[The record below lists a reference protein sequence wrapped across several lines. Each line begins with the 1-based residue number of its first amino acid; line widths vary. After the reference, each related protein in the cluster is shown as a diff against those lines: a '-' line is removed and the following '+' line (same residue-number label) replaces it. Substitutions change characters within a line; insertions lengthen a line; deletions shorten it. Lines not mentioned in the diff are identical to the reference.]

1 MPYARRILLGALAAA
16 GQAVLIQ
23 PASASSLAAGLCSPG
38 NRPSAFPASESL
50 TAAALRVEQRLGA
63 ARTADSAGQ
72 GAALAGSEKLLDVA
86 ATASAEP
93 DGQALARY
101 CAAAGELMRLS
112 PDGSQKQAKD
122 YLLTAVREARD
133 ARAPRLA
140 AESAYRL
147 ALVSVTGTAG
157 PGVRGATRARRS
169 GSAIASALRSAE
181 SADGASS
188 VCSALSGAAPDST
201 LNSLMSMLALD
212 CAAEIAEQAGQH
224 DLAALASLRFG
235 RFALS
240 WGDYSENPEELAR
253 LGREKVLA
261 AIDQASLVADPGLR
275 SELLSRLARTA
286 LELGTG
292 ANGELDAARAALAV
306 APDPRASGLLAELD
320 SRLALRRGDRAAAL
334 AAAERAILAESARPL
349 PVRLPQLYLLLGEI
363 EPAVR
368 QQHVANAY
376 AALENLRPRL
386 PRLDPLTEESV
397 FALYMRD
404 VFEAAAD
411 VQLAAADRGEEGVR
425 IARAQQIV
433 EAFREAELQ
442 SAVGSECLAIR
453 SAMNASEL
461 AANEVVLYPLLFPDR
476 VELIYAV
483 GGRPGEGSRFHR
495 LAPSRESNRREIA
508 RLADALSGGL
518 VRGDDNA
525 WKPAARR
532 LYDLLI
538 APVRKMVGEDATLTV
553 IPDGPLRAVPFAA
566 LIAPDGRYIVEEMA
580 VSVAPALAYSQPGAG
595 SADGQRSI
603 VAASLEREVSLPAGI
618 FPALTGTS
626 AEARLAA
633 ANGSPGAFVPDFTR
647 AQLVAALSKRK
658 INVLHL
664 ATHASFNGRSD
675 RAFVVANGELIRLS
689 ELRDIIARDRVRGD
703 TLDLLVLSACETA
716 VGDDEGSMGL
726 AGAAVQAGALSALAS
741 LWQVDDTGTA
751 RLMETFYRNYRLGR
765 TRAQS
770 LRDAQR
776 AMIAAGG
783 DAADPYVWAA
793 FTLIGA
799 WR

>member
-16 GQAVLIQ
+16 GQAALLQ
-23 PASASSLAAGLCSPG
+23 PASAASLAASLCAPAA
-38 NRPSAFPASESL
+38 RPSAFPAAAAL
-50 TAAALRVEQRLGA
+50 TAAAARVEQRLGA
-63 ARTADSAGQ
+63 ARVADPAAQ
-72 GAALAGSEKLLDVA
+72 GAVLAGTEAMLEVPA
-86 ATASAEP
+86 AGSAEP
-93 DGQALARY
+93 DGEALARY

-122 YLLTAVREARD
+122 YLLTAVREAQD
-133 ARAPRLA
+133 ARAARLA

-181 SADGASS
+181 SGEGASS
-188 VCSALSGAAPDST
+188 VCSALSSAAPDT
-201 LNSLMSMLALD
+201 ALNSFMSMLALD
-212 CAAEIAEQAGQH
+212 CAAKIAEEAGQY
-224 DLAALASLRFG
+224 DIAALASLRFG

-240 WGDYSENPEELAR
+240 WGEYSENPEELAR

-261 AIDQASLVADPGLR
+261 AIAPAARVADAGLR

-286 LELGTG
+286 LDLGAG
-292 ANGELDAARAALAV
+292 GNGELDRARAALA
-306 APDPRASGLLAELD
+306 AAADPRAAGLLAELD
-320 SRLALRRGDRAAAL
+320 ARLALRRGERGSAL

-363 EPAVR
+363 DSANR
-368 QQHVANAY
+368 QGHVANAY

-397 FALYMRD
+397 FGLYMRD

-411 VQLAAADRGEEGVR
+411 VQLAAAERGEEGVR

-453 SAMNASEL
+453 NAMEASEL
-461 AANEVVLYPLLFPDR
+461 ASGEVVLYPLLFPDR

-483 GGRPGEGSRFHR
+483 GGKPGEGASFRR
-495 LAPSRESNRREIA
+495 LAPSRDTNRREIA
-508 RLADALSGGL
+508 RLADAMSSGL
-518 VRGDDNA
+518 VRGDDKQ

-538 APVRKMVGEDATLTV
+538 APVRGMIGEDATLTV

-566 LIAPDGRYIVEEMA
+566 LVAPDGRYIVEEMA
-580 VSVAPALAYSQPGAG
+580 VSVAPALAYSQPGAA

-603 VAASLEREVSLPAGI
+603 VAASLEREVNLPAGV

-633 ANGSPGAFVPDFTR
+633 ANGAPGEFVPDFTR
-647 AQLVAALSKRK
+647 AQLVTALAKRE
-658 INVLHL
+658 IDVLHL

-741 LWQVDDTGTA
+741 LWQVDDAGTA
-751 RLMETFYRNYRLGR
+751 RLMENFYRNYRLGR

>member
-1 MPYARRILLGALAAA
+1 VLNTRRVLLGTLAVA
-16 GQAVLIQ
+16 GQAVLLH
-23 PASASSLAAGLCSPG
+23 PASASPVAASLCSPG
-38 NRPSAFPASESL
+38 QRPSAYPASESL
-50 TAAALRVEQRLGA
+50 TAAALQVEQRLGA
-63 ARTADSAGQ
+63 ARTADPAGQ
-72 GAALAGSEKLLDVA
+72 GAALAGTEALLDVA

-93 DGQALARY
+93 DGQSLARY

-112 PDGSQKQAKD
+112 PDGSQRQAKD
-122 YLLTAVREARD
+122 YLLTAVREAQD

-169 GSAIASALRSAE
+169 GSTIATALRSAE
-181 SADGASS
+181 SADSANS
-188 VCSALSGAAPDST
+188 VCSALSGTSPDGT

-212 CAAEIAEQAGQH
+212 CAARIAEEGGQH

-240 WGDYSENPEELAR
+240 WGDYSESPEELAR
-253 LGREKVLA
+253 LGRERVLS
-261 AIDQASLVADPGLR
+261 AIAKASLVADPGLR
-275 SELLSRLARTA
+275 SELLSRLAQTA
-286 LELGTG
+286 LELGAG
-292 ANGELDAARAALAV
+292 SNGELESARAALAV
-306 APDPRASGLLAELD
+306 SPDPRAAGLLAELD

-349 PVRLPQLYLLLGEI
+349 PVRLPRLYLLLGEI
-363 EPAVR
+363 DPAAR
-368 QQHVANAY
+368 QSHVGNAY

-411 VQLAAADRGEEGVR
+411 VQLAGADRGEEGIR

-442 SAVGSECLAIR
+442 SAVGSECLALR
-453 SAMNASEL
+453 SAMDASTL
-461 AANEVVLYPLLFPDR
+461 AAGEIVLYPLLFPDR
-476 VELIYAV
+476 IELIYAV
-483 GGRPGEGSRFHR
+483 GGNPGEGSRFHR

-518 VRGDDNA
+518 VRGDDT

-595 SADGQRSI
+595 ATDGQRSI

-618 FPALTGTS
+618 FPALSGTS
-626 AEARLAA
+626 AEAKLAA
-633 ANGSPGAFVPDFTR
+633 ANGAPGEFVPDFTR
-647 AQLVAALSKRK
+647 AQLVTALSKRE
-658 INVLHL
+658 IDVLHL

-741 LWQVDDTGTA
+741 LWQVDDAGTA
-751 RLMETFYRNYRLGR
+751 RLMENFYRNYRLGR